1 MRYYVLDAS
10 VTLKWFFADRDDE
23 RFTESATALLLAAHQ
38 KQLFFLQPP
47 HWLAKVAAV
56 LSREIPTVA
65 QDEITKLYKL
75 SCYTIVTE
83 EKVYA
88 LASDLAIALNH
99 HLFDTLYH
107 AVALHQDIPL
117 ITADDKYYRKALGKG
132 RLIHLSDFS
141 G

>member
-23 RFTESATALLLAAHQ
+23 RFTERATALLLAAHQ
-38 KQLFFLQPP
+38 KQLFFMQPP
-47 HWLAKVAAV
+47 HWLAEVAAV

-65 QDEITKLYKL
+65 KDEITKLYKL
-75 SCYTIVTE
+75 SCYTLVTE
-83 EKVYA
+83 EKIYA

-107 AVALHQDIPL
+107 AVALHQGIPL
-117 ITADDKYYRKALGKG
+117 ITADDKYYRKALGRG
-132 RLIHLSDFS
+132 LLIHLADFN